1 MTNEQISIQLISIN
15 EALQI
20 LARNNVAVEHHTHS
34 IESIIEKNKDYDV
47 RIRDIESLIHQSCD
61 LKTKEMNESAKR
73 IHERIDD
80 IAKEGKNT
88 SLLYTA
94 AVATVGMIL
103 FGLVWKTDSEQ
114 DIKNDKL
121 YTEIF
126 SVLRN
131 LKDDMSDIKSN
142 LAVINT
148 NQKHYEEE
156 LRKRKGE

>member
-1 MTNEQISIQLISIN
+1 MTTEQIAIQLVNIN

-20 LARNNVAVEHHTHS
+20 LARNNVTVEHHSHS
-34 IESIIEKNKDYDV
+34 IESIIEKNKDYDI

-80 IAKEGKNT
+80 VAKESKNT

-94 AVATVGMIL
+94 AIATVGMIL

-114 DIKNDKL
+114 DANNDKL
-121 YTEIF
+121 YSEIF
-126 SVLRN
+126 GVLRN
-131 LKDDMSDIKSN
+131 LQSDMSDIKSN

-156 LRKRKGE
+156 LHKRKGE